1 MRGTNEAVEVTHI
14 FSGNALAA
22 LDEEGRVRLPPFILR
37 EMARHEGGGRV
48 LLGVH
53 ESDPCLTGYGS
64 ALRPRLEAELERR
77 RLRDEALGKAPDEHH
92 ARARRTFGLVEEARY
107 DEAGRLTL
115 PPLAR
120 RRGGLGRSILFI
132 GAGSH
137 FEIWDISLAMA
148 GGDEALRDV
157 AEYRLGD
164 GDDSTFEAEEEDER

>member
-1 MRGTNEAVEVTHI
+1 VRALRGADALEVKHI
-14 FSGNALAA
+14 FSGNALGA

-77 RLRDEALGKAPDEHH
+77 RLRDEALGRTADGHH
-92 ARARRTFGLVEEARY
+92 ARARRIFGLVEEAHY
-107 DEAGRLTL
+107 DESGRLTL

-120 RRGGLGRSILFI
+120 RRGGLGRQILFI
-132 GAGSH
+132 GAGTH
-137 FEIWDISLAMA
+137 FEIWDPSLAMA
-148 GGDEALRDV
+148 EGDEELRYV
-157 AEYRLGD
+157 TEYRLEGD
-164 GDDSTFEAEEEDER
+164 RAATFDEEE

>member
-1 MRGTNEAVEVTHI
+1 MEITHI
-14 FSGNALAA
+14 FSGNALGA

-48 LLGVH
+48 LFGVH

-77 RLRDEALGKAPDEHH
+77 RLRDETLGRAPDEHH
-92 ARARRTFGLVEEARY
+92 ARARRIFGLVEEASY

-120 RRGGLGRSILFI
+120 RRGGLGRHILFI

-137 FEIWDISLAMA
+137 FEIWDPSLAMA
-148 GGDEALRDV
+148 EGDDELRFVARYRLDDGGDE
-157 AEYRLGD
+157 
-164 GDDSTFEAEEEDER
+164 TFDEEEQEG

>member
-1 MRGTNEAVEVTHI
+1 LAVEVTQI
-14 FSGNALAA
+14 FSGNALGA

-37 EMARHEGGGRV
+37 EMARHESGGRV

-64 ALRPRLEAELERR
+64 GLQPRLEAELERR
-77 RLRDEALGKAPDEHH
+77 RLRDEALGRAPGEHH
-92 ARARRTFGLVEEARY
+92 ARARRTFGLVEEALY
-107 DEAGRLTL
+107 DERGRLTL

-120 RRGGLGRSILFI
+120 RRGGLGRHILFI

-137 FEIWDISLAMA
+137 FEIWDPSLAMA
-148 GGDEALRDV
+148 EGDEELRFV

-164 GDDSTFEAEEEDER
+164 GGAAATFEGEEEEDG

>member
-1 MRGTNEAVEVTHI
+1 MEVTHI
-14 FSGNALAA
+14 FSGNALGA
-22 LDEEGRVRLPPFILR
+22 LDEEGRVSLPPFILR

-77 RLRDEALGKAPDEHH
+77 RLRDEALGRPPGEHH
-92 ARARRTFGLVEEARY
+92 ARARRTFGLVEEASY

-137 FEIWDISLAMA
+137 FEIWDSSLAMA
-148 GGDEALRDV
+148 EGDEELRCL
-157 AEYRLGD
+157 AEYRLG
-164 GDDSTFEAEEEDER
+164 GAATFEAEEEER